1 MYYVGYC
8 RSWAANIRQL
18 WYIEFE
24 IRPDTGYL
32 AKYPSGH
39 SLEKYPDSPFKNFLD
54 KPDTELIFGWLPELK
69 KVLWSIP
76 SSNKT

>member
-1 MYYVGYC
+1 MSDTADLGRPILDNYGILNL
-8 RSWAANIRQL
+8 RSGLIPDIWLN
-18 WYIEFE
+18 
-24 IRPDTGYL
+24 IRPD
-32 AKYPSGH
+32 